1 MKLKIIKTTTIL
13 STLLCTALLCGCGL
27 GSFKVGGYKMYTG
40 AVITGLGILDP
51 DASWKKKKKVKE
63 KEIPEMNQEEVAKGD
78 FLKDI
83 TALLNWKPFADPKE
97 VEVKEKEIRDMNEEE
112 AKQELKV
119 ITQLAKDGKNP
130 WIIEDTEIREV
141 AVSRQRKLLDRLK
154 ELK

>member
-63 KEIPEMNQEEVAKGD
+63 IPEMNQEEVANGG

-119 ITQLAKDGKNP
+119 ITQLAKDGENP

>member
-1 MKLKIIKTTTIL
+1 
-13 STLLCTALLCGCGL
+13 
-27 GSFKVGGYKMYTG
+27 MYTG

-63 KEIPEMNQEEVAKGD
+63 KKIPEMNQEEVVKGD

-119 ITQLAKDGKNP
+119 ISQLAKDGENP

>member
-63 KEIPEMNQEEVAKGD
+63 IPEMNQEEVANGG

-83 TALLNWKPFADPKE
+83 TALLNWKPFADPK
-97 VEVKEKEIRDMNEEE
+97 EVKEKEIRDMNEEE

-119 ITQLAKDGKNP
+119 ITQLAEDGENP

>member
-1 MKLKIIKTTTIL
+1 
-13 STLLCTALLCGCGL
+13 
-27 GSFKVGGYKMYTG
+27 MYTG

-63 KEIPEMNQEEVAKGD
+63 KEIPEMNQEEVANGG

-130 WIIEDTEIREV
+130 WIIEDTKIREV

>member
-63 KEIPEMNQEEVAKGD
+63 IPEMNQEEVANGG